1 MKIELFF
8 QPSTRLCAQIDDER
22 CAIGVKPVWAS
33 PLSRPGQYLSILD
46 PKGDE
51 IVMLPEPK
59 QQLSGE
65 SWQAVQAEIRR
76 RDLTSRVSQVI
87 SAREDNGAVY
97 FSVASDRGERD
108 FVCTNL
114 STNAIWFGE
123 NRLLLLDAEGNR
135 FEIEDLAT
143 LDARS
148 RSLIEG
154 IL

>member
-8 QPSTRLCAQIDDER
+8 QPPTRLCAQIDDEK
-22 CAIGVKPVWAS
+22 CVIGVKPVWAS

-46 PKGDE
+46 PKGEDL
-51 IVMLPEPK
+51 VMLFDP
-59 QQLSGE
+59 QQELSSA
-65 SWQAVQAEIRR
+65 SWQAVQVEIRR
-76 RDLTSRVSQVI
+76 RDLTSRVSRLV

-97 FSVASDRGERD
+97 FSVSTDRGERD

-123 NRLLLLDAEGNR
+123 NRLLLLDTEGNR
-135 FEIEDLAT
+135 FEIEDMRG
-143 LDARS
+143 LDTRS
-148 RSLIEG
+148 RTLIEG

>member
-8 QPSTRLCAQIDDER
+8 QPPTRLCAQIDDER
-22 CAIGVKPVWAS
+22 CVVGVKPVWAA

-46 PKGDE
+46 PKGED
-51 IVMLPEPK
+51 IVMIENPQ
-59 QQLSGE
+59 QQLSAA
-65 SWQAVQAEIRR
+65 SWQAIQAEIRR
-76 RDLTSRVSQVI
+76 RDLTSRVSRLI

-97 FSVASDRGERD
+97 FSVATDRGDRD
-108 FVCTNL
+108 FVCNNM

-123 NRLLLLDAEGNR
+123 NRLLLLDTEGNR
-135 FEIEDLAT
+135 FEIEDLVA

-148 RSLIEG
+148 QSLIEG